1 MTHYHFVGIKGSGMS
16 SLAQIMHDLGHEV
29 QGSDIEKYVFTEV
42 ALRNK
47 GIKILPFDVE
57 NIKEGMVVIQG
68 NAFSDNHE
76 EIVKAHE
83 LKLDVIKYHDFL
95 GHVINQYTSVA
106 VTGAHGKTS
115 TTGLLSHVMNGDKK
129 TSFLIGDGTG
139 MGLPGS
145 DYFAFEACEYRRHF
159 LSYHPDYAIMTNIDF
174 DHPDYFKNIE
184 DVYDAFQDM
193 AHNVKKAIIAW
204 GDDDYL
210 RKLEAGV
217 PIYYYGFKETDDIYA
232 KNIQITEKGTQF
244 DVYTNGEFYDQFLSP
259 QFGDHNILNA
269 LSVIAISY
277 LEKMNVDNIKDALVT
292 FGGVKRRFNETK
304 VSNQVLVDDYA
315 HHPRE
320 ISATI
325 ESARKKYPQKEVVA
339 VFQPHTFSRTQAFLD
354 EFASSLSKADRV
366 FLCEIFG
373 SIRENTGELTI
384 QDLIERID
392 GSSLIDENSI
402 DILKEF
408 DNAVILF
415 MGAGDIQKLLKA
427 YLEKLGVKMSFNMFI
442 IKHHGY

>member
-427 YLEKLGVKMSFNMFI
+427 YFEKLGV
-442 IKHHGY
+442 